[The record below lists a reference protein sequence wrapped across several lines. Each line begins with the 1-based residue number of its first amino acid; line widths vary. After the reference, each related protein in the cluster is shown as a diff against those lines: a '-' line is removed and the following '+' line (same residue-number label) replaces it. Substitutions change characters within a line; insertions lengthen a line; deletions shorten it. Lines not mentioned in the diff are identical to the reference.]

1 METIT
6 SFVISHY
13 PVIGILIVGCVIGGF
28 IYKYHTLIYR
38 TKKKVKELPCQ
49 EHTKKLDEL
58 PVISKKVD
66 ELPCNKHTEILYE
79 HSKKIDELA
88 SLSQKVDK
96 HTEILQEHSR
106 KLDELPEIRKNVDKH
121 TEILQEHSRKLDKF
135 ENNFVEVKKDIAS
148 INESSR
154 DMRKILTEIGSALIN
169 KKMLDPVL
177 LLQKL
182 SPYRLTED
190 GEKHLI
196 ACGGKTCI
204 DNNLDLF
211 ILELE
216 KINPQTA
223 YDVEKE
229 ALNVLYANSD
239 KQFFNTIK
247 DYVFLDPNGITLS
260 TTILV
265 MSIYLRDKYFEK
277 YPEILPDIDAVE
289 VL

>member
-88 SLSQKVDK
+88 SLSQK
-96 HTEILQEHSR
+96 
-106 KLDELPEIRKNVDKH
+106 VDKH